1 MKKSRKRRKP
11 CVRTTLKEEA
21 GRMLL
26 DIGRMVFA
34 GIVIVEILRWQIR
47 GIDEEML
54 HGILLVIGSAIVAF
68 CNTLGLFMVK
78 REVETEKRSKR
89 TLTSMPIH
97 KGWRRK
103 RGKG

>member
-1 MKKSRKRRKP
+1 
-11 CVRTTLKEEA
+11 
-21 GRMLL
+21 
-26 DIGRMVFA
+26 MVFA

-54 HGILLVIGSAIVAF
+54 HGILLVIGSAVVAF

-78 REVETEKRSKR
+78 REIETEKSPSHREGGSKR
-89 TLTSMPIH
+89 MLTSTPIY

-103 RGKG
+103 RSKR